1 METPESPEERRFE
14 PEKAD
19 VKPAS
24 SIPGFIAPILGL
36 VLMLTLVGVG
46 IVYVYKIRVTQHR
59 LESATRLKNLGIAAH
74 LYHDLLK
81 QLPYNGTQEQYDFQG
96 QKAGGVADAKRLFSG
111 SWAYRVLPVIE
122 LKMDLNSTYPFPD
135 QVMTKKLAPTYHCAM
150 RDRPLYAEGEGFQN
164 GPFTDFVLNPFL
176 NDRERGGLN
185 EINNRTSL
193 VQIID
198 GTANTIF
205 FGHGWISTDDLKNP
219 SPGPGRCSIY
229 LGGTNGTARNGKR
242 LVRDKSGKD
251 HYDDWGSPYAEGGM
265 MCMADATVRFF
276 TYDMES
282 SLLFNFLHP
291 DDKANP
297 MLPAQESTD
306 EGRLTVRFAP

>member
-1 METPESPEERRFE
+1 METPESPEEARPE
-14 PEKAD
+14 PEKANG
-19 VKPAS
+19 KPVS
-24 SIPGFIAPILGL
+24 SIPGFIVPILGL
-36 VLMLTLVGVG
+36 ALMLTLVGVG

-59 LESATRLKNLGIAAH
+59 LESATRLKNLGIAA
-74 LYHDLLK
+74 LMYHDLLK
-81 QLPYNGTQEQYDFQG
+81 HLPSNGTQEPYDFQG
-96 QKAGGVADAKRLFSG
+96 QKAGGVADANRFFSG

-122 LKMDLNSTYPFPD
+122 LKFDPGFRFPFPD
-135 QVMTKKLAPTYHCAM
+135 QEKTKKLAPTYHCAM

-164 GPFTDFVLNPFL
+164 GPFTDFVLNPYL

-185 EINNRTSL
+185 EINNRTTL
-193 VQIID
+193 VGILD
-198 GTANTIF
+198 GSANTIL

-229 LGGTNGTARNGKR
+229 LGGTNGTARNGKQ
-242 LVRDKSGKD
+242 LVRDKSGSQ
-251 HYDDWGSPYAEGGM
+251 HYDEWGSPYAEGGM

-291 DDKANP
+291 NDKANP
-297 MLPAQESTD
+297 MLPTQEPTD
-306 EGRLTVRFAP
+306 DKRFDIK